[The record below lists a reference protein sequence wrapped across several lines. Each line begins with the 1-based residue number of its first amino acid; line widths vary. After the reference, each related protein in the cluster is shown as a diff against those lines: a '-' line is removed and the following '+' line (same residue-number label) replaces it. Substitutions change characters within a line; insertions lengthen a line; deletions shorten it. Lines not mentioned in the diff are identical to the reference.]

1 LLHDKGK
8 PVVKRG
14 RKARGLPRKVAQL
27 PNGGCQLLRISSRR
41 VVALVLMA
49 ALIWFPGTLPALAAD
64 GFRAFSSDSY
74 WNTPLPAE
82 APIDPRSAAFID
94 FLNADNDAD
103 YLRIVGA
110 DSSGGW
116 GEPIFWAQ
124 SSDPVYKVKQ
134 TRYTLPE
141 QFAEG
146 VRIPKEARPPDTS
159 DAQMT
164 IYDLAAGSVYKLQKA
179 VYDSDTDTWSAG
191 GGSWYATESNGLHR
205 SLEESNDERNHG
217 HRGIPPATHAVRFD
231 EIEAGRIDH
240 ALKIAVNTAHQD
252 AVWPM
257 TNSDGDSNDPAALPQ
272 GARLR
277 IKPSVDLDE
286 LDLSPAALVIA
297 RALQRYGAV
306 VGDSS
311 GSNTNLKVENTVVEG
326 RGWMW
331 KDVLTAASLEAIP
344 FGSYEVVRLGYSP
357 PPSSGEE
364 AAPSEPRETEPPPS
378 RPGSVTRRFGPVAD
392 ATVDSARPEANFGR
406 RRRLRVT
413 AGPRARSLLK
423 FRVSTTSDVET
434 ATLRVFARRPSRGIR
449 VAFTRRVSWR
459 ERAVT
464 WRSAP
469 KSMDVF
475 GSRKAGGRGTWI
487 SFDVT
492 TAIGGSG
499 DYGFVLL
506 SSSGRG
512 QFASSEARRAR
523 APRLVVETR

>member
-1 LLHDKGK
+1 
-8 PVVKRG
+8 
-14 RKARGLPRKVAQL
+14 
-27 PNGGCQLLRISSRR
+27 LLRFLSRR
-41 VVALVLMA
+41 VVVLVLTT
-49 ALIWFPGTLPALAAD
+49 ALISFPVALPDARAA
-64 GFRAFSSDSY
+64 GSFRAFSSDSY
-74 WNTPLPAE
+74 WNTSLPAD
-82 APIDPRSAAFID
+82 APIDPKSSAFID
-94 FLNADNDAD
+94 FLNSDNSAD
-103 YLRIVGA
+103 YLRVVGTE
-110 DSSGGW
+110 SSGGW
-116 GEPIFWAQ
+116 GEPIFWAEP
-124 SSDPVYKVKQ
+124 SDPIYKVKQ

-141 QFAEG
+141 AFATG
-146 VRIPKEARPPDTS
+146 IRIPSEARVPNTS

-164 IYDLAAGSVYKLQKA
+164 IYDVAEGSVYKLQKA
-179 VYDSDTDTWSAG
+179 VYDSATDTWSAG
-191 GGSWYATESNGLHR
+191 GGSWYATASNGLHR
-205 SLEESNDERNHG
+205 SFEESNDERNHG

-231 EIEAGRIDH
+231 EIESGRIDH
-240 ALKIAVNTAHQD
+240 ALKIAVNTAHQE

-257 TNSDGDSNDPAALPQ
+257 TASDGDSLDPAALPQ

-277 IKPSVDLDE
+277 IKPSVDLNQ
-286 LDLSPAALVIA
+286 LNLSPAARVIA
-297 RALQRYGAV
+297 EALQRYGAV

-311 GSNTNLKVENTVVEG
+311 GSNTNLKVENTVLEG
-326 RGWMW
+326 KGWMW
-331 KDVLTAASLEAIP
+331 KDVLSATSLQAVP
-344 FGSYEVVRLGYSP
+344 FDSYEVVRLGYSP
-357 PPSSGEE
+357 PPLSSDGGEP
-364 AAPSEPRETEPPPS
+364 APTEPTPTEPTPADPATSPPS
-378 RPGSVTRRFGPVAD
+378 YVTRRFEPVAD
-392 ATVDSARPEANFGR
+392 ATVDSARPRANFGR

-413 AGPRARSLLK
+413 AGPRARALLK
-423 FRVSTTSDVET
+423 FRVSATSDVET

-512 QFASSEARRAR
+512 QFASSEARPAR

>member
-1 LLHDKGK
+1 
-8 PVVKRG
+8 
-14 RKARGLPRKVAQL
+14 
-27 PNGGCQLLRISSRR
+27 LRRFVRRR
-41 VVALVLMA
+41 VVVLATTTALLS
-49 ALIWFPGTLPALAAD
+49 FPGAHPGARAAG

-74 WNTPLPAE
+74 WNTPLSSE
-82 APIDPRSAAFID
+82 APIDERSAAFID
-94 FLNADNDAD
+94 FLTADSSAD

-124 SSDPVYKVKQ
+124 PSDPVYKVKQ
-134 TRYTLPE
+134 TSYTLPE
-141 QFAEG
+141 EFAAG
-146 VRIPKEARPPDTS
+146 VRIPKEARVPNTS

-164 IYDLAAGSVYKLQKA
+164 IYDLAEGSVYKLQKA

-191 GGSWYATESNGLHR
+191 GGSWYATASNGLHA
-205 SLEESNDERNHG
+205 SLEESNDERNYG

-240 ALKIAVNTAHQD
+240 ALKIAVNTAHRD

-257 TNSDGDSNDPAALPQ
+257 TNSDGDSTDPAALPQ
-272 GARLR
+272 GAHLR

-311 GSNTNLKVENTVVEG
+311 GANANLKVENTVVEG
-326 RGWMW
+326 RGWLW

-344 FGSYEVVRLGYSP
+344 FDSYEVVRLGYSP
-357 PPSSGEE
+357 PPASGEE
-364 AAPSEPRETEPPPS
+364 AAPSEPSETEPPTS
-378 RPGSVTRRFGPVAD
+378 RSDSVTRRFRPVAD
-392 ATVDSARPEANFGR
+392 ATIDSARPQANFGR
-406 RRRLRVT
+406 RRRLRVA
-413 AGPRARSLLK
+413 AGPRARALLK
-423 FRVSTTSDVET
+423 FRLSETSDIET
-434 ATLRVFARRPSRGIR
+434 ATLRVFARRRSRGIN
-449 VAFTRRVSWR
+449 VASMRSVSWR

-464 WRSAP
+464 WWSAP
-469 KSMDVF
+469 KSVRVI
-475 GSRKAGGRGTWI
+475 GSRKTGGRGAWI

-506 SSSGRG
+506 SSLGRG
-512 QFASSEARRAR
+512 QFASSEARSAR

>member
-1 LLHDKGK
+1 
-8 PVVKRG
+8 
-14 RKARGLPRKVAQL
+14 
-27 PNGGCQLLRISSRR
+27 LLRLFLRR
-41 VVALVLMA
+41 VVVLALTT
-49 ALIWFPGTLPALAAD
+49 ALISLPGALPARAA
-64 GFRAFSSDSY
+64 GSFRAFSSESF
-74 WNTPLPAE
+74 WNTPLPAD
-82 APIDPRSAAFID
+82 APIDPKSSAFID
-94 FLNADNDAD
+94 FLNSDNSAD
-103 YLRIVGA
+103 YLRVVGTE
-110 DSSGGW
+110 SSGGW
-116 GEPIFWAQ
+116 GEPIFWAEP
-124 SSDPVYKVKQ
+124 SDPIYKVKQ

-141 QFAEG
+141 AFATG
-146 VRIPKEARPPDTS
+146 IRIPSEARVPSTS

-191 GGSWYATESNGLHR
+191 GGSWYATASNGLHR

-231 EIEAGRIDH
+231 EIEAGRIGH
-240 ALKIAVNTAHQD
+240 ALKIAVNTAHRD

-257 TNSDGDSNDPAALPQ
+257 TNSDGDSTDPAALPQ

-277 IKPSVDLDE
+277 IKPSVDLNQ
-286 LDLSPAALVIA
+286 LNLSPAARVIA

-311 GSNTNLKVENTVVEG
+311 GSNTNLKVENTVLEG
-326 RGWMW
+326 KGWMW
-331 KDVLTAASLEAIP
+331 KDVLSATSLQAVP
-344 FGSYEVVRLGYSP
+344 FDSYEVVRLGYSP

-364 AAPSEPRETEPPPS
+364 AAPSEPREPEPPAS

-406 RRRLRVT
+406 RSRLRVA
-413 AGPRARSLLK
+413 AGPRARALLK
-423 FRVSTTSDVET
+423 FRVSATSDVET

-464 WRSAP
+464 WRTAP
-469 KSMDVF
+469 KSMDAF

-499 DYGFVLL
+499 DYAFVLL
-506 SSSGRG
+506 SSWGRG
-512 QFASSEARRAR
+512 QFASSETRSAR